1 MYYIENICGLNYK
14 STDKSEYWTEIAT
27 IILIAVTYA
36 TQLSLI
42 RVLLAK
48 AKSTSSFRNYLL
60 NKNQGVLI
68 YRQGS

>member
-1 MYYIENICGLNYK
+1 LNYK

-27 IILIAVTYA
+27 IILIAATYA

-60 NKNQGVLI
+60 NKNHGVLI
-68 YRQGS
+68 YRQGSRNQN